1 MSNSI
6 NIKPEN
12 WSVLADTIN
21 DVIVI
26 PGSRDLTCRIV
37 QTFRDG
43 RPPSDYIQL
52 VVAVI
57 AKIQRAT
64 YNGSEREKASSLLE
78 TLHNY
83 KLI

>member
-1 MSNSI
+1 MKATTY
-6 NIKPEN
+6 IKPEN

-21 DVIVI
+21 DLIVI
-26 PGSRDLTCRIV
+26 PGNRDLTCRIV

-52 VVAVI
+52 VLAVI
-57 AKIQRAT
+57 AKIQRVT
-64 YNGSEREKASSLLE
+64 YNGDERAKANSLLE

>member
-1 MSNSI
+1 MQTTTY
-6 NIKPEN
+6 IKPEN

-21 DVIVI
+21 EVIDI
-26 PGSRDLTCRIV
+26 PGNRDLTCRVV

-52 VVAVI
+52 VLAVI

-64 YNGSEREKASSLLE
+64 YNGNERAKANSLLE
-78 TLHNY
+78 TLRNY